1 MSIKSSSWNPH
12 FSDSC
17 YRKQENSIWNMSEVK
32 PETEHVEHRKDEK
45 NVHVG
50 IQSIPSLDADGKP
63 LEVSEV
69 ERPKLLSKHLI
80 PLYCCCLIVY
90 FCSTMNG
97 FDGSLM
103 GSIYTLPDY
112 LEYYDLDMSST
123 GTGLIVSIYYV
134 GQIVGAFFC
143 SLMDWKGRKVAIL
156 TGCFGACIGA
166 VITAVAKDTKT
177 LIGGRFFLSFCTT
190 IAVAAAPAYCVEIS
204 PSHLRG
210 TVAGLYNTLWYVGS
224 LVAAFTAYGADL
236 NYRGS
241 TKSFKLPLWL
251 QIIFPAIVVLFGWLI
266 PESPRWLVGVKRI
279 DEARKIIAKYHCNG
293 DENHPLVDLEIAEMI
308 DSFNDVKLS
317 DPIKVLDMRPLVTKR
332 SDRYRLGLVI
342 AMSWFGQFSGNNV
355 ASYYLPT
362 MLNKVGMTSAS
373 TNVLMNGIY
382 SLVCWFAS
390 ILGSFSHDK
399 VGRRKMFMFS
409 TIGASL
415 MLSGLAIC
423 TARYNITPTQAAST
437 GTLVFIYL
445 FGVIFSFAFTPM
457 QPIYPSEVSSNI
469 LRSRSMIV
477 LYVTSGIASF
487 VNQFS
492 APKAMENI
500 GYWYYVF
507 FVFWDIFE
515 FVIIYFFFVETRHK
529 SLEEL
534 EKIFEAKNPRK
545 VSVGNYSDEDEK
557 IEEVEVARQKHV
569 IALTNQ
575 FVNERLANQDV

>member
-1 MSIKSSSWNPH
+1 
-12 FSDSC
+12 
-17 YRKQENSIWNMSEVK
+17 MSELK
-32 PETEHVEHRKDEK
+32 PESEHVEKPK
-45 NVHVG
+45 NDKHIDVD
-50 IQSIPSLDADGKP
+50 IKSIPSLDPDGKP
-63 LEVSEV
+63 LKVSDV
-69 ERPKLLSKHLI
+69 DRPGVMSKQFI
-80 PLYCCCLIVY
+80 PLYCCCFIVY

-112 LEYYDLDMSST
+112 LEYYNLDMSST

-134 GQIVGAFFC
+134 GQIVGALFC
-143 SLMDWKGRKVAIL
+143 SVMDWKGRKLGIIA
-156 TGCFGACIGA
+156 GCAGACIGA
-166 VITAVAKDTKT
+166 VITAVAKDIPT
-177 LIGGRFFLSFCTT
+177 LIGGRFFLSLCTT
-190 IAVAAAPAYCVEIS
+190 VAVAAAPAYCVEIA
-204 PSHLRG
+204 PSNLRG

-224 LVAAFTAYGADL
+224 LVAAFTAYGSDL
-236 NYRGS
+236 HYRGS

-251 QIIFPAIVVLFGWLI
+251 QIIFPGLVVLFGYFI
-266 PESPRWLVGVKRI
+266 PESPRWLVGVNRV
-279 DEARKIIAKYHCNG
+279 DEARAIIAKYHCNG
-293 DENHPLVDLEIAEMI
+293 DASNPLVDLEIAEMI
-308 DSFNDVKLS
+308 ESFHDVKLA
-317 DPIKVLDMRPLVTKR
+317 DPLRVLDMRPLVTKR

-362 MLNKVGMTSAS
+362 MLNKIGMTSAS

-390 ILGSFSHDK
+390 IFGSFCHDK

-409 TIGASL
+409 TAGASL
-415 MLSGLAIC
+415 MLMSLAIC
-423 TARYNITPTQAAST
+423 TARYEINPTHAAST
-437 GTLVFIYL
+437 GSVVFIYL

-469 LRSRSMIV
+469 LRSRSMV
-477 LYVTSGIASF
+477 VMYVTGGVASF

-515 FVIIYFFFVETRHK
+515 FLIVYFFFVETRNK

-545 VSVGNYSDEDEK
+545 FSVGDYSDEDEST
-557 IEEVEVARQKHV
+557 EVLEIKRQKEI

-575 FVNERLANQDV
+575 FVHDRSENQEV